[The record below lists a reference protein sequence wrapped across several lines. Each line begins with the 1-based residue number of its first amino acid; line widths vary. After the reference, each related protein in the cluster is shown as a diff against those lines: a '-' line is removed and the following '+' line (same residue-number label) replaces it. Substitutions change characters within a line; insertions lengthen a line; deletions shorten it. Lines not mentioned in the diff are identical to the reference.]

1 MKMNILLAQLLSY
14 VLLAHCAQST
24 LSETCAGLQNLSTCK
39 FKFSVPTGFTV
50 NTKEVTEKKLNK
62 CKTKKKEK
70 KPCATT
76 KEPSKTC
83 DVMTCVSGYD
93 ITTKRVPT
101 GLKVVTKQVDLCQ
114 TVRNVLGQSEG
125 DNFIKSSEAICK
137 CFPRLQQLSLTTQAK
152 SISQGV
158 ISKANAKCL
167 RDGGLTIENGW
178 SDAMNSIK
186 AQGTPTK
193 AFEMDVLTYAKI
205 ITGMKSCEKGSCN
218 STQIIEAVQY
228 VFSRFR
234 NDIEGG
240 FKGVLSN
247 WGILTSMNATSVEQ
261 RDALSNLMSYVSL
274 AQAQVESINA
284 SCEKLGSCKGP
295 AVSSFME
302 QVNSNI
308 AAASYLGNLR
318 FPADLGGKLNNLLQR
333 QANASSQARDLLDE
347 AATVALF
354 KNGKVKTVKDLFQ
367 LLPMAK
373 RVKDLSNDIKTQ
385 LDPFKE
391 FLPNN
396 LTFAISTAKEENKLR
411 SMSFDEIDLE
421 LNVSEKGENRE
432 VLEKLEAM
440 QELILRNYDG
450 NYLFRVISS
459 IGSIQG
465 QLSYLSA
472 MNGKF
477 VIETNIVTFEQW
489 SKLPTMAMPCSK
501 TVDKTYKDSGF
512 KEVFSYPEYSKCTVD
527 GMTAKFPDLQIGYF
541 RWSF

>member
-14 VLLAHCAQST
+14 VLLAHCTQST

-70 KPCATT
+70 KPCATK

-93 ITTKRVPT
+93 ITTKRVST

-114 TVRNVLGQSEG
+114 TVRNFLGQSEG

-186 AQGTPTK
+186 AQGTPIK
-193 AFEMDVLTYAKI
+193 AFEMDVPTCAKI

-218 STQIIEAVQY
+218 STQIIEAGCSEQLGNLNIDERH
-228 VFSRFR
+228 FSRA
-234 NDIEGG
+234 
-240 FKGVLSN
+240 KGCIV
-247 WGILTSMNATSVEQ
+247 
-261 RDALSNLMSYVSL
+261 
-274 AQAQVESINA
+274 
-284 SCEKLGSCKGP
+284 KLCP
-295 AVSSFME
+295 
-302 QVNSNI
+302 VNSNI

-333 QANASSQARDLLDE
+333 QANAYSQARDLLDE

-411 SMSFDEIDLE
+411 SMSFDEIELE
-421 LNVSEKGENRE
+421 LNVSEKEENHE

-440 QELILRNYDG
+440 QELIFKNYNG
-450 NYLFRVISS
+450 NYLSRVMSS

-477 VIETNIVTFEQW
+477 IIETDIVSFEQL

-512 KEVFSYPEYSKCTVD
+512 KKVFSYPEYSKCTVD
-527 GMTAKFPDLQIGYF
+527 GMTAKFPNLQIGYF